1 MDYKTKLKTRLS
13 AASDTT
19 DNNSESDFMKSLRER
34 VSKAQNPYLS
44 VDNEYIESFGKKY
57 EKFASDAQNAK
68 INYSNAV
75 SLYHENRETGNT
87 LQKEADNIRSFYYAK
102 RKDISKDNY
111 KAMMEY
117 LDSVDENLQSAEK
130 YYKGNYDYYSQFD
143 SEDDYN
149 RRYAYPKKYEN
160 ITTYDELNDYMNSG
174 TYQLK
179 RKNGYVS
186 DEEDDWLRNTYAVHN
201 RDIVDSMTYEQIKE
215 RQAEIEAEK
224 DRVKDEIYDLEM
236 EKAWG
241 YTTNYDK
248 DYEKK
253 NNELANL
260 NSSVLYY
267 DNDGEAVTYDNL
279 ARVKKAEN
287 GIKAIKGDEE
297 ANALYETTIEK
308 QKDLEYLNTVKDMA
322 INLMHANNSEQVNG
336 QAESDRKRIEQDAIN
351 YFTEKYGFDFDKGSW
366 YLTQKADELGNELQ
380 NAIDANKNKL
390 SQMGYDYDEFAYYEK
405 WKADKASFKERQD
418 DSKQFAIDHPI
429 ASTIFNI
436 VTSPVQAFEY
446 LGNVAYALRSGND
459 SAYGL
464 ANIYDDEITNFAQT
478 STSAIS
484 EKISNDVMSSTNR
497 KLLAWL
503 ASGAYSGVSSSLQSA
518 ATTAACTALFGP
530 AGSAI
535 SLGIMGGEAAGS
547 AFQNAIRNGSTN
559 GEAIL
564 TSLAS
569 GINEALFEKLSLENL
584 KGIKN
589 IVNSQSWNV
598 SSLANLLKSTAK
610 NSGKVIVQGLVEAS
624 EEGFTDVFNTI
635 ADQIINGD
643 HSEYNTNVLK
653 LINSGYSKEEAE
665 ELATQ
670 DWIEQ
675 ILGSLYG
682 GFVGGMTSGGVHLL
696 ANTVGGTVE
705 AVNNDIK
712 SNKYYNEQGNKILEG
727 GNLNKLVTDA
737 NEIQGNKQ
745 LQRLAKEVAGL
756 KIDSENQTKSD
767 RKALAKKTGKLYYGV
782 QTAQAEKLE
791 NTKKAAFQSAVR
803 ENLENAGVQ
812 NADQAAKAITK
823 KQFGDSI
830 TKAEAKIVQSV
841 NGDEI
846 AKTVS
851 ESEDFQKSLRASFAE
866 NYKSYVNTSA
876 LPNISRADTQITG
889 IKTSDIEN
897 RISEDGKTRVTSSG
911 EEITVNRENPYAESK
926 NGEVYLNT
934 DRGTVALS
942 DVSFGTESD
951 ALLYSGFADMNPVI
965 ASDIIKNYDG
975 SIPVSAYVNGM
986 RQGINV
992 YGKYNF
998 AGVGKDIPSYSF
1010 FADLSEPD
1018 QRYALKLGRSLA
1030 DAETAR
1036 KAKEM
1041 ETKVKNVTERV
1052 KNRGKGVVSFEK
1064 GVVAKTEMQKKG
1076 VSLAKHLASALG
1088 IEIVFYDSK
1097 KDAAHANDNG
1107 WYDRADNSIHIDI
1120 NAGGDYKGTIAYTL
1134 GHELAH
1140 FINEWSPAK
1149 FKAFS
1154 DFLIEQYGEHGKSVQ
1169 EMLEAQMAKLG
1180 TKDVDIAM
1188 EELVADACETML
1200 LDSNAVEKLTELR
1213 QKDATIFDKIKQFIE
1228 NLLTKLREMYKK
1240 YEPDST
1246 EAKELRKLTDV
1257 FGQIAD
1263 KFSEA
1268 AVDATKAYNKA
1279 AETMEK
1285 ADGDTKR
1292 STRNKS
1298 DDQSVRE
1305 ATQKEITQKFQTDV
1319 DKVLNMQNTK
1329 SDNLIIGYTPDLM
1342 HKMGMPSLPFV
1353 IGTGHVYSTAKTE
1366 AEAKQDGN
1374 YRKGV
1379 HYHGLGDAVVK
1390 DIYAKLQDPVMII
1403 AAKDVNRN
1411 ANPMRSTHSV
1421 VAIVD
1426 VGKANKSLLLPVEIT
1441 AERTVNG
1448 EQMDVNVLSSAYER
1462 NVENLIKEAVSL
1474 ENSGDVG
1481 IYYAKKEATALS
1493 VAGVPF
1499 PIRLQATIASNPIIR
1514 NFDQKVNRNISDVTQ
1529 SLQFKRWF
1537 GDWQNHPEDASKV
1550 VNTDGTPMIVYHG
1563 TNAQFNTFDLKTS
1576 GRNYGKIS
1584 EGMFFFTNKKD
1595 KYPNSA
1601 SDYAREAQR
1610 RSGGSAEIKEC
1621 YLCIKKPL
1629 RVDSRGYYSTNEYY
1643 DTNYEK
1649 IYDQY
1654 FRGNYDGIIIENSD
1668 KSADTSVIYL
1678 VDNPT
1683 QIKSA
1688 TDNIGTFDRN
1698 NPDIRYSK
1706 KGGNERYT
1714 YDALVNKPDMP
1725 VTKLNDTA
1733 PGNRA
1738 DVLYIAKRN
1747 AAKVGKFNP
1756 KDGSVSVHVD
1766 DIDADVL
1773 LSTDGL
1779 RHGLRH
1785 TKDIRTNINAIV
1797 TLQAGEIIKNSIRIN
1812 ELIPSKQNAFGS
1824 FVLIGSARD
1833 GDGHLYIVRSVINQ
1847 FELGSMDVLYA
1858 INAKKGESAALNAPR
1873 STTTSL
1879 SVTDSNIS
1887 IAELLD
1893 LVNRY
1898 FPDILPESV
1907 LKHYGYTERP
1917 TGDLGKSAL
1926 YSKRNPDAI
1935 PNREILVN
1943 ALETIAQNESEKN
1956 ALNQYRESIGMLEEL
1971 QDHLD
1976 EVKEEIKRMSFSRG
1990 TRDMKALRALKD
2002 EKIKTVNRINVYD
2015 GKLLRIEATKPIRDF
2030 IAREREAL
2038 KKKYQQKGRE
2048 LLRESTLKHTE
2059 SINKKVARD
2068 RLQKMVS
2075 DTERWITSP
2084 SKTDI
2089 RCPDAL
2095 KEPYMNFL
2103 ASINL
2108 SSRKMLNGKGA
2119 TQADMRNIG
2128 ALDALANVV
2137 ERIRNAQNPNREST
2151 ETFDAGYLDLPE
2163 NYVNELRSYAD
2174 AIHSLMNRESSEE
2187 HIVNR
2192 MTAEQIRGL
2201 VKSIRT
2207 LNKSIRDMSRAYAN
2221 HRFDNIR
2228 ELGDKTVREMS
2239 AFNDIKRINDIYDF
2253 LQWDNVTPLEAFKRF
2268 GESGESVFEELMDA
2282 QDKLAF
2288 LSKDIFDFKEKT
2300 WTSKE
2305 VRDWSKDTHTMELP
2319 SGASL
2324 TLTSADAM
2332 SIYCLSRREAA
2343 LAETMDISHL
2353 TSGGVR
2359 VIGKE
2364 KNKSKTKDSIANLT
2378 SDDVKA
2384 ICDSLS
2390 DRQKTVADAI
2400 QKYMSTVCAEWG
2412 NEITMKRFLTRDFT
2426 EQYYF
2431 PFESDDLNMTV
2442 KDPSAQQSDLFRLL
2456 NISAAKPLT
2465 RGANN
2470 RVIIR
2475 NVFDVF
2481 ASHATDMAKLN
2492 SFGLALLDVM
2502 KWFNYTEKTV
2512 NDLGQITVRGVRNE
2526 MDRVFGGAAK
2536 KYVLNL
2542 IKDINGSEKGTEE
2555 LSLPAKMLRNAKTA
2569 AVAGNLG
2576 VALLQLT
2583 ALPRARLILSD
2594 SSIVL
2599 GLTKKPQIKKAE
2611 QYCGIALWK
2620 SFGFYDINISKN
2632 IETQIKGNQSLYDNI
2647 IEKAMIGAE
2656 LGDKITWG
2664 YLWNACE
2671 YEIAKQGRYSVGS
2684 EQFNQEV
2691 AKKLREVVYS
2701 TQVVDST
2708 LTKTQIMR
2716 NKSSLTKQ
2724 ITAFMSEPLL
2734 SVNLLISAYT
2744 QVKQKGW
2751 KAVGKYARRAIS
2763 AYIISQII
2771 PAVVEAFRDSVRD
2784 DDDEKSFLEKFLS
2797 NFWQNAVQ
2805 DLLIVGKIPMFKD
2818 LESLLLSKFGMGYFD
2833 IDRMDQKWMMT
2844 ISDAWDTW
2852 AKIINKGDESDYTIY
2867 NGIYQTANA
2876 FSQATGLPI
2885 SNAMRE
2891 VVTFWNN
2898 TAGLYNKNLKIR
2910 KKTAD
2915 SNKRDKYIDFI
2926 ETGNTSDAK
2935 SCYEEWIEYKKE
2947 EFAKKREKEEKIEL
2961 SDSELTKK
2969 AKESIKQS
2977 VSGYFKDKVKEH
2989 RKDNEALGEIR
3000 KEMYSTGLFGSVD
3013 EVIATVNNWLKDYK

>member
-1 MDYKTKLKTRLS
+1 MDYKTQLKKRLS
-13 AASDTT
+13 ATSDTT
-19 DNNSESDFMKSLRER
+19 ASDSESDFMRGLRDR
-34 VSKAQNPYLS
+34 VAKAQNPYLN

-57 EKFASDAQNAK
+57 EKYATDTQNTK
-68 INYSNAV
+68 MNYDNAV
-75 SLYHENRETGNT
+75 TKYKGNVVTGNG

-117 LDSVDENLQSAEK
+117 LDSVDENLQSAKK
-130 YYKGNYDYYSQFD
+130 YYRGNYDYYSQFD

-149 RRYAYPKKYEN
+149 SRVTYPQKYEGW
-160 ITTYDELNDYMNSG
+160 TYSELSDYMNTG
-174 TYQLK
+174 TYQMK
-179 RKNGYVS
+179 RKNGYIS
-186 DEEDDWLRNTYAVHN
+186 DAEDDWLKYYMTHD
-201 RDIVDSMTYEQIKE
+201 RDVVDSMTYDQIKAVSDAE
-215 RQAEIEAEK
+215 SARESQLDSEIREMYLQQRKNALMPESARAVTSAEIAKKESEK
-224 DRVKDEIYDLEM
+224 SS
-236 EKAWG
+236 
-241 YTTNYDK
+241 
-248 DYEKK
+248 
-253 NNELANL
+253 L
-260 NSSVLYY
+260 NGVLYY
-267 DNDGEAVTYDNL
+267 DENGEAVTYDRL
-279 ARVKKAEN
+279 RRIKKAEE
-287 GIKAIKGDEE
+287 GISKKYGDGNDGSETRILNDLDKIQVAKAIVIDSQGYLSNDVFESATEE
-297 ANALYETTIEK
+297 EK
-308 QKDLEYLNTVKDMA
+308 STLEYFADNYGIDFHQSTD
-322 INLMHANNSEQVNG
+322 
-336 QAESDRKRIEQDAIN
+336 DALAQI
-351 YFTEKYGFDFDKGSW
+351 
-366 YLTQKADELGNELQ
+366 DELEDL
-380 NAIDANKNKL
+380 
-390 SQMGYDYDEFAYYEK
+390 AYYEQ
-405 WKADKASFKERQD
+405 WKKDKAAYKEKQEKNRQY
-418 DSKQFAIDHPI
+418 AIDHPV
-429 ASTIFNI
+429 ASEIFKFFTI
-436 VTSPVQAFEY
+436 PVRAIEY
-446 LGNVAYALRSGND
+446 LGNAAYALGSGND
-459 SAYGL
+459 SASGL
-464 ANIYDDEITNFAQT
+464 ANIYDDEFTNFSQT
-478 STSAIS
+478 A
-484 EKISNDVMSSTNR
+484 SSTIAENI
-497 KLLAWL
+497 KNGVASSTGSDLLAWL
-503 ASGAYSGVSSSLQSA
+503 ASTAYSATSSALQSA
-518 ATTAACTALFGP
+518 ATTAACTFLFGP

-535 SLGIMGGEAAGS
+535 SLGIMGGEAAAS
-547 AFQNAIRNGSTN
+547 SFQNAVRNGSTN
-559 GEAIL
+559 GEALL

-643 HSEYNTNVLK
+643 HSEYNTNVMK
-653 LINSGYSKEEAE
+653 LMNSGYSKEDAE
-665 ELATQ
+665 KLATQ

-682 GFVGGMTSGGVHLL
+682 GFVGGTASGGLRMAMNTALGSVDAVRGTKELNRYIKDQGTRIVDNDNVSKL
-696 ANTVGGTVE
+696 VNDANAVE
-705 AVNNDIK
+705 
-712 SNKYYNEQGNKILEG
+712 GNK
-727 GNLNKLVTDA
+727 KLH
-737 NEIQGNKQ
+737 K
-745 LQRLAKEVAGL
+745 LASELARVNTT
-756 KIDSENQTKSD
+756 SENFTDSD
-767 RKALAKKTGKLYYGV
+767 RKSLAKKAGKLYYQL
-782 QTAQAEKLE
+782 QTTQAKNLE
-791 NTKKAAFQSAVR
+791 NTQRQAFEGAVR
-803 ENLENAGVQ
+803 EELQAKGVENV
-812 NADQAAKAITK
+812 DKTAKAITK
-823 KQFGDSI
+823 KQFGGEVS
-830 TKAEAKIVQSV
+830 KAEATLIESV
-841 NGDEI
+841 GGDEI
-846 AKTVS
+846 AGTIS
-851 ESEDFQKSLRASFAE
+851 ESDDFKKGSMRKLTE
-866 NYKSYVNTSA
+866 NYKTYRDTNALSHVSRSDAELGGSVNV
-876 LPNISRADTQITG
+876 DME
-889 IKTSDIEN
+889 D
-897 RISEDGKTRVTSSG
+897 RISEDGKTRDTSTGKEVT
-911 EEITVNRENPYAESK
+911 INKKDAIAYKK

-934 DRGTVALS
+934 DQGEVAMS
-942 DVSFGTESD
+942 KVSFGTESD
-951 ALLYSGFADMNPVI
+951 ALLYQAFADMDAVTASSVI
-965 ASDIIKNYDG
+965 ANYDG
-975 SIPVSAYVNGM
+975 SIPVTRYINGM

-998 AGVGKDIPSYSF
+998 KGVGIDISSDSF
-1010 FADLSEPD
+1010 FADLSATD
-1018 QRYALKLGRSLA
+1018 QQYALNLGRIVA
-1030 DAETAR
+1030 KAQAKKEAETIAT
-1036 KAKEM
+1036 KTKGVS
-1041 ETKVKNVTERV
+1041 ETVKS
-1052 KNRGKGVVSFEK
+1052 KGKGTVTFEK
-1064 GVVAKTEMQKKG
+1064 GVAAKTEMQKKG
-1076 VSLAKHLASALG
+1076 VSLAKHLASAMG
-1088 IEIVFYDSK
+1088 IEIVFFDST
-1097 KDAAHANDNG
+1097 KDAKHANDNG
-1107 WYDRADNSIHIDI
+1107 WYNPADNSIHVDI
-1120 NAGGDYKGTIAYTL
+1120 NAGGNLEGTIAYTL
-1134 GHELAH
+1134 GHEVTH
-1140 FINEWSPAK
+1140 FIKEWSPAK

-1200 LDSNAVEKLTELR
+1200 LDSNAVEKLAELR

-1268 AVDATKAYNKA
+1268 AVDATTNYKSVNVAVQN
-1279 AETMEK
+1279 
-1285 ADGDTKR
+1285 DTKTKK
-1292 STRNKS
+1292 STRQANPYGIDLDSPINVHDVETLRSIGRKS
-1298 DDQSVRE
+1298 INDFNGSDIAKSVKW
-1305 ATQKEITQKFQTDV
+1305 AHKFYQE
-1319 DKVLNMQNTK
+1319 LGTK
-1329 SDNLIIGYTPDLM
+1329 S
-1342 HKMGMPSLPFV
+1342 PFFR
-1353 IGTGHVYSTAKTE
+1353 A
-1366 AEAKQDGN
+1366 
-1374 YRKGV
+1374 
-1379 HYHGLGDAVVK
+1379 
-1390 DIYAKLQDPVMII
+1390 
-1403 AAKDVNRN
+1403 
-1411 ANPMRSTHSV
+1411 
-1421 VAIVD
+1421 
-1426 VGKANKSLLLPVEIT
+1426 
-1441 AERTVNG
+1441 
-1448 EQMDVNVLSSAYER
+1448 
-1462 NVENLIKEAVSL
+1462 
-1474 ENSGDVG
+1474 
-1481 IYYAKKEATALS
+1481 
-1493 VAGVPF
+1493 
-1499 PIRLQATIASNPIIR
+1499 
-1514 NFDQKVNRNISDVTQ
+1514 
-1529 SLQFKRWF
+1529 WF
-1537 GDWQNHPEDASKV
+1537 GDYRSADKSETKIADIPEYVASNESRKANRGNV
-1550 VNTDGTPMIVYHG
+1550 VNADTGWNIRISREGETNTISHAGDMRLSEYGLSGIRDLIENAVLLDSEVHEHHSNNAKNDLIAFDHKLYALGQDNDGNIGLYKITVEEVY
-1563 TNAQFNTFDLKTS
+1563 QDKTHP
-1576 GRNYGKIS
+1576 G
-1584 EGMFFFTNKKD
+1584 NKKFHNL
-1595 KYPNSA
+1595 KYIEKVAKASA
-1601 SDYAREAQR
+1601 DALSENL
-1610 RSGGSAEIKEC
+1610 RSGGSTM
-1621 YLCIKKPL
+1621 
-1629 RVDSRGYYSTNEYY
+1629 RSST
-1643 DTNYEK
+1643 TNYNVSQLYSFVK
-1649 IYDQY
+1649 RFDKDFNAGKAVNPKLLNRNGRPRVMYHYTDGTFTVFDPARSGSNQGMRLGDGIYISSSKTAFMDYGKNRMEVYADIKRPFEMKLSKAQADEVLNTY
-1654 FRGNYDGIIIENSD
+1654 AATKHNLDAYGGVYRKHAQQKLMTPTRVMDYLSEYATDNGIKTSDILKHLGYDGIHDGIEWVAFD
-1668 KSADTSVIYL
+1668 PA
-1678 VDNPT
+1678 

-1706 KGGNERYT
+1706 
-1714 YDALVNKPDMP
+1714 
-1725 VTKLNDTA
+1725 
-1733 PGNRA
+1733 
-1738 DVLYIAKRN
+1738 
-1747 AAKVGKFNP
+1747 
-1756 KDGSVSVHVD
+1756 
-1766 DIDADVL
+1766 
-1773 LSTDGL
+1773 
-1779 RHGLRH
+1779 
-1785 TKDIRTNINAIV
+1785 
-1797 TLQAGEIIKNSIRIN
+1797 
-1812 ELIPSKQNAFGS
+1812 
-1824 FVLIGSARD
+1824 
-1833 GDGHLYIVRSVINQ
+1833 
-1847 FELGSMDVLYA
+1847 
-1858 INAKKGESAALNAPR
+1858 
-1873 STTTSL
+1873 
-1879 SVTDSNIS
+1879 
-1887 IAELLD
+1887 
-1893 LVNRY
+1893 
-1898 FPDILPESV
+1898 
-1907 LKHYGYTERP
+1907 
-1917 TGDLGKSAL
+1917 
-1926 YSKRNPDAI
+1926 RNPDAI
-1935 PNREILVN
+1935 PNREILIN
-1943 ALETIAQNESEKN
+1943 ALETTAQNESEKN

-1976 EVKEEIKRMSFSRG
+1976 EVKEEIKRLSFSKG

-2002 EKIKTVNRINVYD
+2002 EKIKTVNRINIYD

-2030 IAREREAL
+2030 IARNREAL

-2048 LLRESTLKHTE
+2048 LLRESATKHTE

-2108 SSRKMLNGKGA
+2108 SSQKLLSGKGT

-2137 ERIRNAQNPNREST
+2137 ERIKNAQNPNREST

-2174 AIHSLMNRESSEE
+2174 AIRSLMNRESSEE

-2228 ELGDKTVREMS
+2228 ELGDKTVQEMS
-2239 AFNDIKRINDIYDF
+2239 AFDDIKRTNEIYDF

-2288 LSKDIFDFKEKT
+2288 LSKDIFDFKDKT

-2305 VRDWSKDTHTMELP
+2305 VRDWGKDTHTMELP

-2569 AVAGNLG
+2569 AVASNLG
-2576 VALLQLT
+2576 VALLQFT
-2583 ALPRARLILSD
+2583 ALSRARLILSD

-2632 IETQIKGNQSLYDNI
+2632 IETQIKGNQSLYNNI

-2671 YEIAKQGRYSVGS
+2671 YEIAKQGKYSVGS

-2724 ITAFMSEPLL
+2724 ITAFMAEPLL

-2818 LESLLLSKFGMGYFD
+2818 LESLLLSKVGMGYFD
-2833 IDRMDQKWMMT
+2833 IDRMDQKWMMS

-2852 AKIINKGDESDYTIY
+2852 AQIINKGDESDYTIY

-2935 SCYEEWIEYKKE
+2935 SCYEEWVEYKKE

>member
-1 MDYKTKLKTRLS
+1 MNDKVNRALS
-13 AASDTT
+13 AYEKRTAYQP
-19 DNNSESDFMKSLRER
+19 NNDK
-34 VSKAQNPYLS
+34 VSKALELYDRRRKSTAESTLKSLS
-44 VDNEYIESFGKKY
+44 KGITREIDAYNSLADKPVNHGYGNNATTDVLNSQRESVFNISKLREQVEAYRDIIGDK
-57 EKFASDAQNAK
+57 ESDEL
-68 INYSNAV
+68 V
-75 SLYHENRETGNT
+75 NT
-87 LQKEADNIRSFYYAK
+87 LDSISKGYASRVDYAK
-102 RKDISKDNY
+102 
-111 KAMMEY
+111 
-117 LDSVDENLQSAEK
+117 
-130 YYKGNYDYYSQFD
+130 QFAQFK

-160 ITTYDELNDYMNSG
+160 ITTYDELNDYMNSD

-201 RDIVDSMTYEQIKE
+201 RDIVDSMTYEQLKKWEGASANDINAEEIKRLE
-215 RQAEIEAEK
+215 EELPALYDRQENPQSAEETESVNKEIAEK
-224 DRVKDEIYDLEM
+224 ESL
-236 EKAWG
+236 
-241 YTTNYDK
+241 
-248 DYEKK
+248 
-253 NNELANL
+253 L
-260 NSSVLYY
+260 NHLRNTPLLYY
-267 DNDGEAVTYDNL
+267 DENKEAVTLDNL
-279 ARVKKAEN
+279 TRVKKAEETLQSIRSDSEAQAAYDKILSDYKEIGYLQTVLDLTATELTSSEGKIQPN
-287 GIKAIKGDEE
+287 TDKDREAVDYISQKYGIDSNMPASQIQSYIVQNLLEPMAGERGQDIRALSDLGYDWEELAYYNKWKEDKA
-297 ANALYETTIEK
+297 AYREK
-308 QKDLEYLNTVKDMA
+308 Q
-322 INLMHANNSEQVNG
+322 
-336 QAESDRKRIEQDAIN
+336 
-351 YFTEKYGFDFDKGSW
+351 EK
-366 YLTQKADELGNELQ
+366 N
-380 NAIDANKNKL
+380 
-390 SQMGYDYDEFAYYEK
+390 
-405 WKADKASFKERQD
+405 RQY
-418 DSKQFAIDHPI
+418 AIDHPI
-429 ASTIFNI
+429 ASTIFNF

-484 EKISNDVMSSTNR
+484 EKISNDVMSSTNSEI
-497 KLLAWL
+497 LAWL
-503 ASGAYSGVSSSLQSA
+503 ASTTYSGLSSSAQSK
-518 ATTAACTALFGP
+518 ATTAACTFLFGP
-530 AGSAI
+530 AGKAI
-535 SLGIMGGEAAGS
+535 SLGLMGAQAANS
-547 AFQNAIRNGSTN
+547 SFQTAVRNGSTN
-559 GEAIL
+559 GEALL
-564 TSLAS
+564 TSLAA
-569 GINEALFEKLSLENL
+569 GINEVLFENWSLENL
-584 KGIKN
+584 DGIKK

-598 SSLANLLKSTAK
+598 STVANLLKSTAK

-643 HSEYNTNVLK
+643 HSEYNTNVMK
-653 LINSGYSKEEAE
+653 LMNSGYSKEDAE
-665 ELATQ
+665 KLATQ

-682 GFVGGMTSGGVHLL
+682 GFVGGTASGGLRMAMNTAIGSVDAVRGTAEQSKYIQDQGARIVDNDNVAKLVND
-696 ANTVGGTVE
+696 ANAVE
-705 AVNNDIK
+705 
-712 SNKYYNEQGNKILEG
+712 GNK
-727 GNLNKLVTDA
+727 KLH
-737 NEIQGNKQ
+737 K
-745 LQRLAKEVAGL
+745 LASELARVNTT
-756 KIDSENQTKSD
+756 SENFTDSD
-767 RKALAKKTGKLYYGV
+767 RKSLAKKAGKLYYQL
-782 QTAQAEKLE
+782 QTAQAKNLE
-791 NTKKAAFQSAVR
+791 NTQRQAFEGAVR
-803 ENLENAGVQ
+803 EELQANGVENV
-812 NADQAAKAITK
+812 DKAAKAITK
-823 KQFGDSI
+823 KQFGGEVS
-830 TKAEAKIVQSV
+830 KAEAGIIESV
-841 NGDEI
+841 GGDEI
-846 AKTVS
+846 ARTIS
-851 ESEDFQKSLRASFAE
+851 ESDDFKKGSMRKLTE
-866 NYKSYVNTSA
+866 NYKTYRDTNA
-876 LPNISRADTQITG
+876 LPHISRS
-889 IKTSDIEN
+889 KTELGGSVNVDIED
-897 RISEDGKTRVTSSG
+897 RISEDGKTRDTSTGKEVT
-911 EEITVNRENPYAESK
+911 INKKDAIAYKK

-934 DRGTVALS
+934 DQGEVAMNK
-942 DVSFGTESD
+942 VSFGTESD
-951 ALLYSGFADMNPVI
+951 ALLYQAFTDMDAVTASSVI
-965 ASDIIKNYDG
+965 ANYDG
-975 SIPVSAYVNGM
+975 SIPVKTYINGM

-998 AGVGKDIPSYSF
+998 KGVGIDISSDSF
-1010 FADLSEPD
+1010 FADLSATD
-1018 QRYALKLGRSLA
+1018 QQYALNLGRIVA
-1030 DAETAR
+1030 KAQAKKEAEAIANKTNG
-1036 KAKEM
+1036 
-1041 ETKVKNVTERV
+1041 VSERV
-1052 KNRGKGVVSFEK
+1052 KSKGKGTVTFEK
-1064 GVVAKTEMQKKG
+1064 GVTAKTEMQKKG
-1076 VSLAKHLASALG
+1076 VSLAKHLASAMG
-1088 IEIVFYDSK
+1088 IEIVFFDST
-1097 KDAAHANDNG
+1097 KDAKHANDNG
-1107 WYDRADNSIHIDI
+1107 WYNPVDDSIHVDI
-1120 NAGGDYKGTIAYTL
+1120 NAGGNLGGTIAYTL
-1134 GHELAH
+1134 GHEITH
-1140 FINEWSPAK
+1140 FIKEWSPAK

-1268 AVDATKAYNKA
+1268 AVDATKAYNRA
-1279 AETMEK
+1279 TVTSNSETDIRYSRRANDSLQSKQEEYK
-1285 ADGDTKR
+1285 NAQV
-1292 STRNKS
+1292 
-1298 DDQSVRE
+1298 DQSIVDLFDTIIKGKLSE
-1305 ATQKEITQKFQTDV
+1305 AKAVDLGVV
-1319 DKVLNMQNTK
+1319 DK
-1329 SDNLIIGYTPDLM
+1329 I
-1342 HKMGMPSLPFV
+1342 
-1353 IGTGHVYSTAKTE
+1353 TA
-1366 AEAKQDGN
+1366 D
-1374 YRKGV
+1374 
-1379 HYHGLGDAVVK
+1379 
-1390 DIYAKLQDPVMII
+1390 MI
-1403 AAKDVNRN
+1403 
-1411 ANPMRSTHSV
+1411 
-1421 VAIVD
+1421 
-1426 VGKANKSLLLPVEIT
+1426 KSLY
-1441 AERTVNG
+1441 G
-1448 EQMDVNVLSSAYER
+1448 YDVTGYS
-1462 NVENLIKEAVSL
+1462 VSL
-1474 ENSGDVG
+1474 EPRIAQHILGRHGPDGKQDHSLQYSDDRGKIPYVLHNYDSVSKGGKSLAYTTFENGRGKTANTILFEKEIGSKSFYVAEAIPISKRKKLFIVSAFIG
-1481 IYYAKKEATALS
+1481 ENGYKKEATQL
-1493 VAGVPF
+1493 
-1499 PIRLQATIASNPIIR
+1499 L
-1514 NFDQKVNRNISDVTQ
+1514 
-1529 SLQFKRWF
+1529 
-1537 GDWQNHPEDASKV
+1537 DANSPK
-1550 VNTDGTPMIVYHG
+1550 
-1563 TNAQFNTFDLKTS
+1563 KTS
-1576 GRNYGKIS
+1576 ENVEEYAPKIDDTILPTKS
-1584 EGMFFFTNKKD
+1584 QEEISK
-1595 KYPNSA
+1595 NS
-1601 SDYAREAQR
+1601 
-1610 RSGGSAEIKEC
+1610 K
-1621 YLCIKKPL
+1621 LF
-1629 RVDSRGYYSTNEYY
+1629 
-1643 DTNYEK
+1643 DT
-1649 IYDQY
+1649 Q
-1654 FRGNYDGIIIENSD
+1654 
-1668 KSADTSVIYL
+1668 
-1678 VDNPT
+1678 
-1683 QIKSA
+1683 
-1688 TDNIGTFDRN
+1688 
-1698 NPDIRYSK
+1698 NPDIR
-1706 KGGNERYT
+1706 
-1714 YDALVNKPDMP
+1714 
-1725 VTKLNDTA
+1725 
-1733 PGNRA
+1733 
-1738 DVLYIAKRN
+1738 
-1747 AAKVGKFNP
+1747 
-1756 KDGSVSVHVD
+1756 
-1766 DIDADVL
+1766 
-1773 LSTDGL
+1773 
-1779 RHGLRH
+1779 
-1785 TKDIRTNINAIV
+1785 
-1797 TLQAGEIIKNSIRIN
+1797 
-1812 ELIPSKQNAFGS
+1812 
-1824 FVLIGSARD
+1824 
-1833 GDGHLYIVRSVINQ
+1833 
-1847 FELGSMDVLYA
+1847 
-1858 INAKKGESAALNAPR
+1858 
-1873 STTTSL
+1873 
-1879 SVTDSNIS
+1879 
-1887 IAELLD
+1887 
-1893 LVNRY
+1893 
-1898 FPDILPESV
+1898 
-1907 LKHYGYTERP
+1907 
-1917 TGDLGKSAL
+1917 

-1943 ALETIAQNESEKN
+1943 ALETTAQNESEKN

-1976 EVKEEIKRMSFSRG
+1976 EVKEEIKRLSFSKG
-1990 TRDMKALRALKD
+1990 ARDMKALRALKD
-2002 EKIKTVNRINVYD
+2002 EKIKTVNRINIYD
-2015 GKLLRIEATKPIRDF
+2015 GKLLRIEATKPIKDF

-2137 ERIRNAQNPNREST
+2137 ERIRNAQSPNREST

-2174 AIHSLMNRESSEE
+2174 AIRSLMNRESSEE

-2305 VRDWSKDTHTMELP
+2305 VRDWSRDSHTMELP

-2502 KWFNYTEKTV
+2502 KWFNYTERTV

-2576 VALLQLT
+2576 VALLQFT

-2620 SFGFYDINISKN
+2620 SFGFYNINISKN

-2671 YEIAKQGRYSVGS
+2671 YEIAKQGKYSVGS

-2784 DDDEKSFLEKFLS
+2784 DNDEKSFLEKFLS